1 MDIESFFL
9 NTLRQSKIIGN
20 LDDDCALLRTKPITK
35 KGNLIVATDSFI
47 EGSHFLLYA
56 VTTQWISYKNLAR
69 KAFLITISDIISS
82 GAKPRFA
89 LLAITL
95 PSYINKANIKEIIDG
110 LQEICLEYQ
119 IMLIGGDTI
128 KGSGLGFHVTIMGE
142 LQGRYLSRR
151 NVLYGDLLAYTSIR
165 NGNLGRSLQ
174 CLRKL
179 LRYGVKLSSV
189 NNSVI
194 ESSSTQARFINP
206 VLRAKFLF
214 RAQKYIH
221 ACMDISDG
229 LGMEIHRLQ
238 HINNLG
244 LCLSKDFKAKSSS
257 NVYQSGE
264 EYELLFSFSPKDLL
278 CIKRIAK
285 LCRIDLH
292 IVGRF
297 ARLSKQRFRIITW
310 H

>member
-9 NTLRQSKIIGN
+9 KTLRQSKIIGN
-20 LDDDCALLRTKPITK
+20 LDDDCALLATK
-35 KGNLIVATDSFI
+35 KGNLILSMDSFV
-47 EGSHFLLYA
+47 ETSHFLLR
-56 VTTQWISYKNLAR
+56 TGKTQWMSYKNLAR
-69 KAFLITISDIISS
+69 KALLINISDVISS

-95 PSYINKANIKEIIDG
+95 PSHISKDDIKEIVAG

-128 KGSGLGFHVTIMGE
+128 RGNGLGFHVTIMGE
-142 LQGRYLSRR
+142 LQGRNLSRK
-151 NVLYGDLLAYTSIR
+151 NVLCNDLLAYTSIR
-165 NGNLGRSLQ
+165 NGDLGRSLR
-174 CLRKL
+174 CLRNL
-179 LRYGVKLSSV
+179 LRYEVKLSNV

-194 ESSSTQARFINP
+194 ESSSIQARFINP
-206 VLRAKFLF
+206 TLRTKFLF
-214 RAQKYIH
+214 KAQRYIH

-229 LGMEIHRLQ
+229 LGTEIHRLQ
-238 HINNLG
+238 HLNKLG
-244 LCLSKDFKAKSSS
+244 LCISKDFKAKCSR

-278 CIKRIAK
+278 CLRRIAK

-292 IVGRF
+292 VVGRF
-297 ARLSKQRFRIITW
+297 ARLSKQRFSIITW